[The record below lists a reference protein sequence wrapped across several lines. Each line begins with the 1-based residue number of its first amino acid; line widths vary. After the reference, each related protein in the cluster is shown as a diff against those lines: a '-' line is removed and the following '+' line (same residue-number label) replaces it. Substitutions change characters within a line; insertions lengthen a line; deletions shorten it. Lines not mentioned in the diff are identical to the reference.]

1 MQKIQGELVSMQT
14 GIAYARYSSDNQR
27 EESIDA
33 QLRAINEYAKKN
45 DIAIIKTYID
55 EAESARTDDRPNF
68 LKMMADIKNGLVKP
82 DCLLLHKV
90 DRFARD
96 RIDAAYHKYTLKKL
110 RIKIL
115 YADPS
120 QQFGDNPEGRLLEG
134 IMESFS
140 QYQSENLASEVMKG
154 MKENAY
160 KAKHTGGIPPL
171 GYSLNSEK
179 ELIINEAEA
188 VIVRKIFDLYKQGYG
203 YKSIAN
209 ELNSKGYR
217 TKTGKTFSQNSI
229 YEILC
234 NEKYSGTYV
243 FNKRSS
249 KDPLGVRNNRRFK
262 DESEIIKIPG
272 AIPAIID
279 QELFNK
285 IQEKLKGRKRGPLMS
300 GKRFYLLSGLIT
312 CGECGSTYTGNSY
325 YHGRGGKKYYMYS
338 CNNRSKG
345 SGCKNKNIRQDV
357 IEPFV
362 IDELMKN
369 VFSDEAIKKIV
380 PQLLEYAKTFGEE
393 SSKDLKTIQTK
404 IKDIESKIDRLLDA
418 IADGV
423 ADKFLTKQKMDKLK
437 SEYDELKEIEQFY
450 KVRTFDWATEDN
462 IKNFLLHNKEMLLNV
477 ENEKKR
483 AAVELFI
490 HKIVIYHDRI
500 DIDFKVDVDRDNT
513 GGGEGSRTP
522 VRNQIH
528 MCFSG
533 CSRYFYIP
541 LL

>member
-1 MQKIQGELVSMQT
+1 MQT

-33 QLRAINEYAKKN
+33 QLRAINEYAQKN
-45 DIAIIKTYID
+45 DIVIIKVYID

-68 LKMMADIKNGLVKP
+68 LKMMADIKNGIIKP

-90 DRFARD
+90 DRFARN
-96 RIDAAYHKYTLKKL
+96 RIDAAYHKYYLKKN

-134 IMESFS
+134 IMESFA

-160 KAKHTGGIPPL
+160 HAKHTGGIPPL
-171 GYSLNSEK
+171 GYSLNANK
-179 ELIINEAEA
+179 ELIINESEA
-188 VIVRKIFDLYKQGYG
+188 IIVRKIFDLYNQGYG
-203 YKSIAN
+203 YRSIAN

-217 TKTGKTFSQNSI
+217 TKTGKMFSQNSI
-229 YEILC
+229 YDILC

-262 DESEIIKIPG
+262 DESEIIRIPG
-272 AIPAIID
+272 AIPAIIEL
-279 QELFNK
+279 ELFK
-285 IQEKLKGRKRGPLMS
+285 QVQDKLRERKRGPLMS

-312 CGECGSTYTGNSY
+312 CGECGATYTGNSY
-325 YHGRGGKKYYMYS
+325 YHGRGGKKYYIYS

-345 SGCKNKNIRQDV
+345 AGCKNKNIRQDI

-369 VFSDEAIKKIV
+369 VFSDEAMKKVI
-380 PQLLEYAKTFGEE
+380 PQILKYAKTQGEE
-393 SSKDLKTIQTK
+393 SSNDLKAIQTK
-404 IKDIESKIDRLLDA
+404 IKDVESKIDRLLDA
-418 IADGV
+418 IADGI
-423 ADKFLTKQKMDKLK
+423 ADKLFAKQKMDKLK
-437 SEYDELKEIEQFY
+437 SEHDELKEMEQFY
-450 KVRTFDWATEDN
+450 KIRTFDWATEEN
-462 IKNFLLHNKEMLLNV
+462 IKSFLLHNKEMLLNG

-483 AAVELFI
+483 LVVELFT
-490 HKIVIYHDRI
+490 HKIIIYPDHI
-500 DIDFKVDVDRDNT
+500 DLDLKVDVDRDNV

-522 VRNQIH
+522 VRNRIH
-528 MCFSG
+528 KSFYG
-533 CSRYFYIP
+533 CIRYIP
-541 LL
+541 V